1 MPSRNPDIQAVV
13 ADREDEFERL
23 VRATYRDVLA
33 YALRRAERPVAEEVA
48 ADVFVVAWRRR
59 DSIPDEP
66 LPWLY
71 GVARRTLANG
81 RRSVRRSDALRTKLE
96 LVTPHVS
103 VLDDSGDDVA
113 ISALNKLSDNDQ
125 ELLRL
130 VAWEELSPR
139 EAAAALGVSVA
150 SFRVRLHRAR
160 NRFARAMSNT
170 EISALSSEDLQ
181 RRCDAS

>member
-1 MPSRNPDIQAVV
+1 M
-13 ADREDEFERL
+13 
-23 VRATYRDVLA
+23 
-33 YALRRAERPVAEEVA
+33 AEEVA

-71 GVARRTLANG
+71 GVARRTLANS
-81 RRSVRRSDALRTKLE
+81 RRSARRSDALRTKLA
-96 LVTPHVS
+96 LVTPQVS
-103 VLDDSGDDVA
+103 VLDDSGDGVA
-113 ISALNKLSDNDQ
+113 IRALNQLSDSDQ

-139 EAAAALGVSVA
+139 AAATALGVSVA

-160 NRFARAMSNT
+160 NRFARALSTTDVSAPASN
-170 EISALSSEDLQ
+170 DLQ